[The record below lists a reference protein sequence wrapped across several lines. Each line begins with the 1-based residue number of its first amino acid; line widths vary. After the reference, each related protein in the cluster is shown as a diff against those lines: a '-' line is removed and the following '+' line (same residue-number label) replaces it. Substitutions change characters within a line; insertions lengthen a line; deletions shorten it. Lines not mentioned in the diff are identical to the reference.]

1 MFEFEYDFD
10 AEMMIDAKNFML
22 KKYLIALKIILPV
35 IVLFSFIN
43 EYLKTREIKS
53 LITLIIFLPFCYFIL
68 FMASKLSNKSSIK
81 NSGNAI
87 GMRVNIQFSDSKIVV
102 KTKKENYFKTSQEYE
117 WKNIHKIV
125 QNDLYYFVY
134 LSKIRLYAIP
144 KGSCISGNEVNFVQF
159 VENKIKNI

>member
-10 AEMMIDAKNFML
+10 AEMMIAASNFML

-35 IVLFSFIN
+35 IVSLSFLN

-68 FMASKLSNKSSIK
+68 FIASKLSNKSSVK

-87 GMRVNIQFSDSKIVV
+87 GMRVNIQFTDSNIVV
-102 KTKKENYFKTSQEYE
+102 KTRKDNSFETSQEYE
-117 WKNIHKIV
+117 WKDIYKIV

-134 LSKIRLYAIP
+134 LSKTRLYSIP
-144 KGSCISGNEVNFVQF
+144 KGSCISGNEVGFFQF
-159 VENKIKNI
+159 AENKIKNI